1 MISPFQQE
9 RKIAMVTGAS
19 SGIGKATAE
28 QLAANGFNLILG
40 ARRIKRL
47 SEVAAIAEASGATV
61 FIGEL
66 DVTNKSSAVEFV
78 RTSLA
83 AFGRVDVLVNN
94 AGLAR
99 GVTPIAEQQN
109 EDEWQEM
116 IDTNV
121 MGLLRMTRLV
131 VPHMIAGGGG
141 HVVNLG
147 STAGHDAYAGG
158 SVYCATKFG
167 VRAIT
172 SALRQELLGK
182 PVRVTSVD
190 PGMVETDFS
199 RVRYNGDE
207 EKAAA
212 IYAGLTP
219 LSAEDIA
226 DVIVFAVTRKAH
238 VNLDT
243 IVMRPLNQGPNGAV
257 IRDMEKTSF

>member
-1 MISPFQQE
+1 MKME
-9 RKIAMVTGAS
+9 TANTRKIALVTGAS
-19 SGIGKATAE
+19 GGIGKATATL
-28 QLAANGFNLILG
+28 LASHGFDLILG
-40 ARRIKRL
+40 ARR
-47 SEVAAIAEASGATV
+47 VADLAAVSAQARASGATV
-61 FIGEL
+61 WERTL
-66 DVTNKSSAVEFV
+66 DVTDKNSARTFV
-78 RTSLA
+78 QEA
-83 AFGRVDVLVNN
+83 AAAMGKIDILVNN

-99 GVTPIAEQQN
+99 GVTYIAEQEN
-109 EDEWQEM
+109 EEEWQEM

-131 VPHMIAGGGG
+131 LPIMLANGYG

-182 PVRVTSVD
+182 PIRVTSVD

-199 RVRYNGDE
+199 RVRYSGDE
-207 EKAAA
+207 SKASAV
-212 IYAGLTP
+212 YAGLEP
-219 LSAEDIA
+219 LTAEDVA
-226 DVIVFAVTRKAH
+226 DVIVYAVTRKAH

-243 IVMRPLNQGPNGAV
+243 IVMRPTQQGPNGTVYRNPA
-257 IRDMEKTSF
+257 R